1 MIASNHDDLDRSKSL
16 ACMCLNHVRLIVGF
30 MYGSNLYCCYKIYI
44 YILFLLEG
52 FDGNDDQ
59 QLTCIVPFIL
69 LADCPHAC
77 AKRCRS
83 ASRKNVC
90 TRACGT
96 CCMRCHCVPP
106 GTYGNRNACP
116 CYASLRTHGGK
127 PKCP

>member
-1 MIASNHDDLDRSKSL
+1 MAKHPKFFS
-16 ACMCLNHVRLIVGF
+16 A
-30 MYGSNLYCCYKIYI
+30 
-44 YILFLLEG
+44 FLVL
-52 FDGNDDQ
+52 
-59 QLTCIVPFIL
+59 LIL
-69 LADCPHAC
+69 LVQVFAEAALENVDGGGEIDCPHAC

-83 ASRKNVC
+83 TSRKNVC

-106 GTYGNRNACP
+106 GTYGNGNACP

>member
-1 MIASNHDDLDRSKSL
+1 MAKHPKFFS
-16 ACMCLNHVRLIVGF
+16 A
-30 MYGSNLYCCYKIYI
+30 
-44 YILFLLEG
+44 FLVL
-52 FDGNDDQ
+52 
-59 QLTCIVPFIL
+59 LIL
-69 LADCPHAC
+69 LIQVFAEAALENVDGGGETGALYKKYHNSKINCPHAC